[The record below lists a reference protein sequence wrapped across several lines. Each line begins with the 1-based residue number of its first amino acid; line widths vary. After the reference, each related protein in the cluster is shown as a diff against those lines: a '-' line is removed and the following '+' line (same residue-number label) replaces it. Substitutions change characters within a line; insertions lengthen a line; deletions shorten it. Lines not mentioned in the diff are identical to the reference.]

1 MIGKRKKTFLIVDD
15 SEFISNRLRNLLN
28 GLRSSPKICIARTF
42 TEVAGVLETDSADI
56 ILLDINLPDANSLVL
71 VAILKELYT
80 HVAIIILTNNFNKY
94 YLKLYRK
101 IGAGYFVDRLT
112 DLAKIPEI
120 AALKTY

>member
-1 MIGKRKKTFLIVDD
+1 MMGKRKKTFLIVDD
-15 SEFISNRLRNLLN
+15 SGFISERLMNLLKD
-28 GLRSSPKICIARTF
+28 LRSSPKVYTACTF
-42 TEVAGVLETDSADI
+42 TEVAGVLEADSADI
-56 ILLDINLPDANSLVL
+56 ILLDINLPYANSLVL
-71 VAILKELYT
+71 VSILKELYP

-120 AALKTY
+120 AALEND

>member
-1 MIGKRKKTFLIVDD
+1 MGKRKKTFLIVDD

-28 GLRSSPKICIARTF
+28 DLRNSPKIYIAHTF
-42 TEVAGVLETDSADI
+42 TEVAGILEADSADI

-71 VAILKELYT
+71 VSLVKELYP

-94 YLKLYRK
+94 YLRLYSK

-112 DLAKIPEI
+112 DLARIPEI
-120 AALKTY
+120 AALKGY

>member
-1 MIGKRKKTFLIVDD
+1 M
-15 SEFISNRLRNLLN
+15 
-28 GLRSSPKICIARTF
+28 
-42 TEVAGVLETDSADI
+42 LETDSADI